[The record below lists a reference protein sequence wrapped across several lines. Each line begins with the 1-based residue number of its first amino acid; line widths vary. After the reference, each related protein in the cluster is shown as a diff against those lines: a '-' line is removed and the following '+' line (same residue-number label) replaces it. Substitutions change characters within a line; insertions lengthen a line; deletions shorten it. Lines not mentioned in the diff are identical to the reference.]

1 MTPSTKTIT
10 KLLIQKGLPEAIIYK
25 IIRLFYREEHQWRLK
40 RCFEDI
46 INKAFRSQGV
56 CLADIESAVMWYY
69 QCNCCERHSYN
80 KAVIRDDDLMIVTK
94 PCVFKGWRYDTDQ
107 HQCRCNCRN
116 KGRML
121 ARDFLERKNP
131 AKPYLMMPPVNGT
144 HRPVSLGIRGALEI
158 QHFQQHGIHDND
170 GPDPDDNGGP
180 DPDDP
185 AYYDYMVEHFPH
197 LVNH

>member
-1 MTPSTKTIT
+1 MNPSPKTIT
-10 KLLIQKGLPEAIIYK
+10 KLLIQKGLPESIIYQ
-25 IIRLFYREEHQWRLK
+25 IIRLFYHEEHQWRLK

-46 INKAFRSQGV
+46 MNKAFSHEGV
-56 CLADIESAVMWYY
+56 CRADIESAVMWYY

-80 KAVIRDDDLMIVTK
+80 KAIIHDDDLMIVTK

-107 HQCRCNCRN
+107 HQCRCVCRHT
-116 KGRML
+116 GRML
-121 ARDFLERKNP
+121 AREFLERKNP

-144 HRPVSLGIRGALEI
+144 HRPISLGIRGTLEI
-158 QHFQQHGIHDND
+158 GQHEIH
-170 GPDPDDNGGP
+170 DNGGP

-197 LVNH
+197 IVNH